1 MINKTYGELSMK
13 IKKCISI
20 LLATSFIF
28 LAGIA
33 VWLGTGM
40 LAQITDVEA
49 EWSEVSVEDSYDIN
63 SEFSIPARDVEISGE
78 KVRAEGIL
86 VYPDGTATVKSPS
99 LLDQAGIYFVRWS
112 AEVNGQPYAEEKN
125 FVVYNSVLSH
135 GTDTTVEYGTPVTA
149 ETEGIEAVK
158 REIPSL
164 KDALYTGT
172 LPAAPREEPAALEY
186 MKEGLKTP
194 SAVQYV
200 ARAGH
205 ISHYTGAFR
214 ILKVI
219 LSYEYLWIQIR
230 VKGGAYGCMSGFGVY
245 GDSYLVSYRDPNLKE
260 TNQVF
265 ENTADYVEH
274 FDATD
279 RDMTKYV
286 IGTISEMDTPLTP
299 AAAGNRSMSA
309 WLTHTTLEDLQRTR
323 DQVLEA
329 TPADI
334 RGLASGIRE
343 LLDEG
348 SLCAIGNE
356 NRIEN
361 EKEMFD
367 RTWNLFHT
375 AEA

>member
-1 MINKTYGELSMK
+1 
-13 IKKCISI
+13 
-20 LLATSFIF
+20 
-28 LAGIA
+28 
-33 VWLGTGM
+33 
-40 LAQITDVEA
+40 
-49 EWSEVSVEDSYDIN
+49 
-63 SEFSIPARDVEISGE
+63 
-78 KVRAEGIL
+78 
-86 VYPDGTATVKSPS
+86 
-99 LLDQAGIYFVRWS
+99 
-112 AEVNGQPYAEEKN
+112 
-125 FVVYNSVLSH
+125 
-135 GTDTTVEYGTPVTA
+135 
-149 ETEGIEAVK
+149 
-158 REIPSL
+158 
-164 KDALYTGT
+164 
-172 LPAAPREEPAALEY
+172 
-186 MKEGLKTP
+186 
-194 SAVQYV
+194 
-200 ARAGH
+200 
-205 ISHYTGAFR
+205 
-214 ILKVI
+214 
-219 LSYEYLWIQIR
+219 
-230 VKGGAYGCMSGFGVY
+230 MSGFGVY

>member
-1 MINKTYGELSMK
+1 
-13 IKKCISI
+13 
-20 LLATSFIF
+20 
-28 LAGIA
+28 
-33 VWLGTGM
+33 
-40 LAQITDVEA
+40 
-49 EWSEVSVEDSYDIN
+49 
-63 SEFSIPARDVEISGE
+63 
-78 KVRAEGIL
+78 
-86 VYPDGTATVKSPS
+86 
-99 LLDQAGIYFVRWS
+99 
-112 AEVNGQPYAEEKN
+112 
-125 FVVYNSVLSH
+125 
-135 GTDTTVEYGTPVTA
+135 
-149 ETEGIEAVK
+149 
-158 REIPSL
+158 
-164 KDALYTGT
+164 
-172 LPAAPREEPAALEY
+172 

-286 IGTISEMDTPLTP
+286 IGTISDMDTPLTP
-299 AAAGNRSMSA
+299 SAAGNRSMSA
-309 WLTHTTLEDLQRTR
+309 WLTHTTLEDLQRMR

-334 RGLASGIRE
+334 RSLASGIRE

-356 NRIEN
+356 SRIEK
-361 EKEMFD
+361 EKDMFD
-367 RTWNLFHT
+367 RTRNLFRS
-375 AEA
+375 AET